1 MAEARQGHAQGTFMI
16 SAKETELVS
25 MLLTPAS
32 KLGTGRISNSP

>member
-1 MAEARQGHAQGTFMI
+1 MGMMKARHHLTFMI